1 MRILIDECL
10 DWRLCRALPGHDCS
24 SVQKMG
30 WGGLTNGALLQ
41 GAEREFD
48 VFVTGDRN
56 LSFQQNVAMFNIA
69 VVVLH
74 ADSTQ
79 LAHTLPLMSE
89 LLMILA
95 DLEPGEVFGIGS
107 AS

>member
-10 DWRLCRALPGHDCS
+10 DWRLCRPLTGHDCS

-30 WGGLTNGALLQ
+30 WSGLKNGALLEK
-41 GAEREFD
+41 AEREFD

-56 LSFQQNVAMFNIA
+56 LTFQQIIPAFNIA

-74 ADSTQ
+74 AKSIQ
-79 LAHTLPLMSE
+79 LRHTRPLMSKVLA
-89 LLMILA
+89 LLPTL
-95 DLEPGEVFGIGS
+95 GS
-107 AS
+107 GQVVDISG